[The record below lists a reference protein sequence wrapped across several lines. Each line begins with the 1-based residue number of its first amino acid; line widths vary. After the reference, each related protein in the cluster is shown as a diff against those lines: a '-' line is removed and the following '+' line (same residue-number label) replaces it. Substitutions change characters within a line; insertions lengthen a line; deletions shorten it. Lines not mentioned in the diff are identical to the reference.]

1 MKNTYLCLMLSS
13 LLVLSYV
20 TPVRA
25 EDAILVT
32 GGETKSYESI
42 SITNSDIGAQ
52 VDAYDGGNATLN
64 VQNDVSVSCSDED
77 QEIVIAVAEAAGNNG
92 SANATIGGDIIAQ
105 ASSPVATTGINIF
118 ATDEGSTN
126 IQTNGVISQSEGSYA
141 CGVTIYVTEDSS
153 SEVSIGSN
161 GINASGDSAEG
172 INVSVDGG
180 SATISVNGDINTI
193 GTGNDTENYG
203 IKAYA
208 SDSSS
213 INIDVAGDINT
224 EDAINSRA
232 LDLQANGSNAT
243 ISTRICG
250 DINGNEES
258 PSTIE
263 ISTESGATVNVVA
276 EGTITAGSESNI
288 VFSGDPNNISLVI
301 WKAEYT
307 GNDPIVK
314 ESVRNEDDIT
324 IQRTTNSE
332 VLEKAIN
339 YIIKVNTTQ
348 SIELDNTTDKTYLA
362 HDGNSKTYNTAK
374 EGERVAVRL
383 TIPDNYELSGVF
395 SDEEQ
400 TCELLKDENG
410 QYYLVVPKGG
420 GIYVNMSLAA
430 KQNTPSNT
438 DVQETQE
445 GQTSTNQSST
455 AQNSSNTSNSTLEQA
470 QEELQS
476 KLQPLENKQAQID
489 NHEAERAELE
499 EKIAKLVEKDTELAE
514 KKTELA
520 EKNAELEKKKAELE
534 NKKAQLT
541 KQLEA
546 TNKSLSAAVTARD
559 TYQEKYKNAT
569 KRPDHQDT
577 SSRAQ
582 ALSRNNA
589 VGDGN
594 GGYIAQGG
602 HVQINGGKS
611 NVTFTLAAPTSGV
624 LSSANKYA
632 NSVGGTLLHCV
643 TTSSPGVSFKT
654 AEVNFTVTGVY
665 ANDIIAVY
673 QLQGKNWVPVM
684 VTSVTDNHVNV
695 CLTQHGPLAF
705 VRMPGV
711 VTTSR

>member
-42 SITNSDIGAQ
+42 SITNSGIGAQ
-52 VDAYDGGNATLN
+52 VDACDGGNATLN
-64 VQNDVSVSCSDED
+64 VQNDVSVSCSDEG
-77 QEIVIAVAEAAGNNG
+77 QEIVIAVEEAAGKNG

-105 ASSPVATTGINIF
+105 ASSPVATTGIDIF
-118 ATDEGSTN
+118 ATDE
-126 IQTNGVISQSEGSYA
+126 
-141 CGVTIYVTEDSS
+141 
-153 SEVSIGSN
+153 
-161 GINASGDSAEG
+161 
-172 INVSVDGG
+172 G

-203 IKAYA
+203 IKANA

-362 HDGNSKTYNTAK
+362 PDGNSKTYNTAK

-438 DVQETQE
+438 AVQETQE

-499 EKIAKLVEKDTELAE
+499 EKIAELVEKDT
-514 KKTELA
+514 KLA
-520 EKNAELEKKKAELE
+520 EKNAELE

-559 TYQEKYKNAT
+559 TYKEKYENAT

-582 ALSRNNA
+582 VLSRNNA

-673 QLQGKNWVPVM
+673 QLQGKNWVQVM
-684 VTSVTDNHVNV
+684 VTSVTDNHVKV

-705 VRMPGV
+705 VRMQ
-711 VTTSR
+711 